1 MLNINW
7 PPFTQFRCV
16 QHAVHRLFSGFKIKV
31 RNHTKSP
38 ELQLLFLNTYFYRWA
53 LSFLISVICF
63 PLALNNLS
71 VILLTEFTFLLG
83 FSQCFASS
91 SSQRDEGNK
100 GGERKWGKQELK
112 SRRTEELV
120 LHFILSLVFLII
132 NFAWNHCLYLLF
144 SLCSQYLCSF
154 PEFSPR
160 LPSPEGRAVWFS
172 WAPSPT
178 TDLTAFKK
186 MLWCYSI
193 WAHLCICV
201 FQTGWQKKKAPQ
213 YWWEKLF
220 KLMVFK

>member
-1 MLNINW
+1 MRKTVSEEQKNW
-7 PPFTQFRCV
+7 GV
-16 QHAVHRLFSGFKIKV
+16 G
-31 RNHTKSP
+31 SP
-38 ELQLLFLNTYFYRWA
+38 
-53 LSFLISVICF
+53 
-63 PLALNNLS
+63 
-71 VILLTEFTFLLG
+71 
-83 FSQCFASS
+83 
-91 SSQRDEGNK
+91 
-100 GGERKWGKQELK
+100 
-112 SRRTEELV
+112 
-120 LHFILSLVFLII
+120 FILSLVFLII

-201 FQTGWQKKKAPQ
+201 FQTGWQKKSTTVLMGKAIQ
-213 YWWEKLF
+213 IDGIQIEDFFGRSYHS
-220 KLMVFK
+220 